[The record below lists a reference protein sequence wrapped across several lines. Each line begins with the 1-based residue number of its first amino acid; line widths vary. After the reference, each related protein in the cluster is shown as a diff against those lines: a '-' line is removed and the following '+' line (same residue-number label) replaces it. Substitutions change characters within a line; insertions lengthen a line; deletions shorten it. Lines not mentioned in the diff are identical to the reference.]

1 MKIHGSHTQFST
13 ENALDSQIKIFFL
26 ITRKK
31 IIQQNQTIA
40 SNKVITESEGNRVRR
55 IQISKRMIR
64 R

>member
-1 MKIHGSHTQFST
+1 MKIHGSYTQFST

-40 SNKVITESEGNRVRR
+40 
-55 IQISKRMIR
+55 
-64 R
+64 